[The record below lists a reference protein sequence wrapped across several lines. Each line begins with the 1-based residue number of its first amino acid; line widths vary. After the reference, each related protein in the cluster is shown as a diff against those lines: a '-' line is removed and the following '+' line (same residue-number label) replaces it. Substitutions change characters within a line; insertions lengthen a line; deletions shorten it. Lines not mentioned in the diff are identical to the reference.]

1 VGLSASLSVIVALWI
16 VFELVH
22 QPLRV
27 CKLSRINAVLAEA
40 ASAERAGREGSVY
53 SLSFNLAPSI
63 GPNNGRNMT
72 GDTKGALPKISAKK
86 FERMEWDPNLRER
99 KTITDYL
106 ATALRTAI
114 YDGQFADNE
123 ELNQVEL
130 AEFFGVSRV
139 PIREALR
146 QLQAEGLVQNIA
158 HHRTIVSGMKLPQIL
173 EAIEMR
179 AVLEAHLLAKSAPHL
194 TKEDLD
200 KLGKICAETDRIKDY
215 GARWVLKNWEF
226 HRTLYSRSESPAII
240 STVERVQLNI
250 ERYARRAGSRDRL
263 QQAATEHRQILSL
276 VAKRDFAKASELL
289 ETHILH
295 TGVEIQTAHNRTTIQ
310 RSGKLADKKLKRL
323 AVAR

>member
-1 VGLSASLSVIVALWI
+1 MNATTATATCHDCGLKRIGSDPLANEVATMIPPTINNRTDSSCGKKPASGARSEPKGNCHASASAIPARTINTAPLSRSGWLSIVFIFFDLSVGLSASLSVIVALWI

-158 HHRTIVSGMKLPQIL
+158 HHRTIVSGMKIPQIL

-179 AVLEAHLLAKSAPHL
+179 AVLEAHLLRKAQNNFMIA
-194 TKEDLD
+194 DLD
-200 KLGKICAETDRIKDY
+200 
-215 GARWVLKNWEF
+215 VL
-226 HRTLYSRSESPAII
+226 R
-240 STVERVQLNI
+240 
-250 ERYARRAGSRDRL
+250 
-263 QQAATEHRQILSL
+263 
-276 VAKRDFAKASELL
+276 
-289 ETHILH
+289 
-295 TGVEIQTAHNRTTIQ
+295 
-310 RSGKLADKKLKRL
+310 
-323 AVAR
+323 